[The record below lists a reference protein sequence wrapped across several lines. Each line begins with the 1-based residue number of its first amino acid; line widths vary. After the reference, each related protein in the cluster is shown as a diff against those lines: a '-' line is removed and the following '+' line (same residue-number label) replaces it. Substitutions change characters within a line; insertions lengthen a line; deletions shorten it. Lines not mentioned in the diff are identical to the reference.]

1 MLYFYH
7 TKYLLKNYENYTI
20 KYELY
25 VLFQLFIIQMPFFK
39 KITQNLV
46 FAAISSILLI
56 SCSGNSIFESTIPDD
71 TGKTEKQKSVERKL
85 EDLDI
90 NLPAD
95 SPVLKG
101 EGVLTLENIF
111 GFDPG
116 ANYAVNSIL
125 FKVALDK
132 IDFMPLA
139 SVDVGSGVIV
149 TDWYSFDDGKTRIKI
164 NMRIIDEEMNDG
176 SLIVNLFKQSFENNV
191 WVDQG
196 MDKEQALKIQSSI
209 LATAR
214 DLKIASEL

>member
-1 MLYFYH
+1 M
-7 TKYLLKNYENYTI
+7 
-20 KYELY
+20 
-25 VLFQLFIIQMPFFK
+25 IQMSFFK
-39 KITQNLV
+39 KITKNLL
-46 FAAISSILLI
+46 FSLIFSSLLV
-56 SCSGNSIFESTIPDD
+56 SCAGNSIFESTIPDD

-101 EGVLTLENIF
+101 EGVLTIENIF

-116 ANYAVNSIL
+116 ENYAVNSIL

-164 NMRIIDEEMNDG
+164 NLRIIDEEMNDG
-176 SLIVNLFKQSFENNV
+176 SLNVNLFKQSFENNV

-196 MDKEQALKIQSSI
+196 LDKEQALKIQSSI

>member
-1 MLYFYH
+1 MRFQFSKNT
-7 TKYLLKNYENYTI
+7 TKNLIFSVVLTTLLVSCAKNS
-20 KYELY
+20 
-25 VLFQLFIIQMPFFK
+25 V
-39 KITQNLV
+39 
-46 FAAISSILLI
+46 
-56 SCSGNSIFESTIPDD
+56 FESTIPDD

-116 ANYAVNSIL
+116 ESYAVNSIL

-149 TDWYSFDDGKTRIKI
+149 TDWYSLDDGQTRIKI

-176 SLIVNLFKQSFENNV
+176 SLNVNLFKQSFNNNV

-196 MDKEQALKIQSSI
+196 MDKEQASKIKKSI

>member
-1 MLYFYH
+1 MLMQFS
-7 TKYLLKNYENYTI
+7 E
-20 KYELY
+20 
-25 VLFQLFIIQMPFFK
+25 
-39 KITQNLV
+39 KITKKLI
-46 FAAISSILLI
+46 FSIILPFLLI
-56 SCSGNSIFESTIPDD
+56 SCAGNSIFESTIPDD
-71 TGKTEKQKSVERKL
+71 TGKTEKQKSVERKI

-116 ANYAVNSIL
+116 DSYAVNSIL

-132 IDFMPLA
+132 VDFLPLA

-149 TDWYSFDDGKTRIKI
+149 TDWYSLDDGKTRIKI
-164 NMRIIDEEMNDG
+164 NMRIIDEEMNDN
-176 SLIVNLFKQSFENNV
+176 SLNVNLFKQSFENNM

-196 MDKEQALKIQSSI
+196 MNREQADKIKSSI

>member
-1 MLYFYH
+1 M
-7 TKYLLKNYENYTI
+7 
-20 KYELY
+20 
-25 VLFQLFIIQMPFFK
+25 IQIPFFK
-39 KITQNLV
+39 KITKNLL
-46 FAAISSILLI
+46 FSLIFSSLLV
-56 SCSGNSIFESTIPDD
+56 SCAGNSIFESTIPDD

-111 GFDPG
+111 GFDP
-116 ANYAVNSIL
+116 NDSYAVNSIL

-149 TDWYSFDDGKTRIKI
+149 TDWYSLDDGQTRIKI

-176 SLIVNLFKQSFENNV
+176 SLNVNLFKQSFNNNV
-191 WVDQG
+191 WVDRG
-196 MDKEQALKIQSSI
+196 MDKEQASKIKKSI

>member
-1 MLYFYH
+1 MRFQFSKNI
-7 TKYLLKNYENYTI
+7 TKNLIFSVILTTLL
-20 KYELY
+20 
-25 VLFQLFIIQMPFFK
+25 V
-39 KITQNLV
+39 
-46 FAAISSILLI
+46 
-56 SCSGNSIFESTIPDD
+56 SCANNSVFESTIPDD

-116 ANYAVNSIL
+116 ESYAVNSIL

-149 TDWYSFDDGKTRIKI
+149 TDWYSLDDGQTRIKI

-176 SLIVNLFKQSFENNV
+176 SLNVNLFKQSFNNNV

-196 MDKEQALKIQSSI
+196 MDKEQASKIKKSI

>member
-1 MLYFYH
+1 M
-7 TKYLLKNYENYTI
+7 
-20 KYELY
+20 
-25 VLFQLFIIQMPFFK
+25 IQIPFFK
-39 KITQNLV
+39 KITKNLL
-46 FAAISSILLI
+46 FSLIFSSLLV
-56 SCSGNSIFESTIPDD
+56 SCAGNSIFESTIPDD

-85 EDLDI
+85 EDLDV

-111 GFDPG
+111 GFDP
-116 ANYAVNSIL
+116 NDSYAVNSIL

-139 SVDVGSGVIV
+139 SVDVGSGVII
-149 TDWYSFDDGKTRIKI
+149 TDWYSLDDGQTRIKI

-176 SLIVNLFKQSFENNV
+176 SLNVNLFKQSFNNNV

-196 MDKEQALKIQSSI
+196 MDKEQASKIKKSI

>member
-1 MLYFYH
+1 
-7 TKYLLKNYENYTI
+7 
-20 KYELY
+20 
-25 VLFQLFIIQMPFFK
+25 MPFFK

>member
-1 MLYFYH
+1 MM
-7 TKYLLKNYENYTI
+7 
-20 KYELY
+20 
-25 VLFQLFIIQMPFFK
+25 QMPFSI
-39 KITQNLV
+39 KISKNLLFSV
-46 FAAISSILLI
+46 ILTSLLV
-56 SCSGNSIFESTIPDD
+56 SCAGNSPFETTIPDD

-111 GFDPG
+111 GFNPG
-116 ANYAVNSIL
+116 DSYAVNSIL

-132 IDFMPLA
+132 VDFMPLA

-149 TDWYSFDDGKTRIKI
+149 TDWYSFDEGKTRIKI
-164 NMRIIDEEMNDG
+164 NMRIVDEEMNDG
-176 SLIVNLFKQSFENNV
+176 SLNVNLFKQSFENNI

-196 MDKEQALKIQSSI
+196 MDKQQAVKIKKSI
-209 LATAR
+209 LSTAR

>member
-1 MLYFYH
+1 M
-7 TKYLLKNYENYTI
+7 
-20 KYELY
+20 
-25 VLFQLFIIQMPFFK
+25 IQIPFFK
-39 KITQNLV
+39 KITKNLL
-46 FAAISSILLI
+46 FSLIFSSLLV
-56 SCSGNSIFESTIPDD
+56 SCAGNSIFESTIPDD

-111 GFDPG
+111 GFDP
-116 ANYAVNSIL
+116 NDSYAVNSIL

-149 TDWYSFDDGKTRIKI
+149 TDWYSLDDGQTRIKI

-176 SLIVNLFKQSFENNV
+176 SLNVNLFKQSFDNNV
-191 WVDQG
+191 WVDRG
-196 MDKEQALKIQSSI
+196 MDKEQASKIKKSI